1 MKLWHGIFSTRK
13 DLEGVFHCYGGT
25 VKLVHA
31 TLGLGVRKGIEKK
44 FHNYEGPAKV
54 MRVC

>member
-44 FHNYEGPAKV
+44 FHN
-54 MRVC
+54 